1 MPTFGIRNEIK
12 LSIQDFSKK
21 PFSEAATGL
30 LNTLGYTSE
39 KRLQMSLET
48 VDGFLTEFDKRHI
61 FNREKALTQ
70 DWKSIDLLFQIT
82 DEEVTNAISNQVSLF
97 ESKKVNDTIIQSYLF
112 FTLELE
118 KPQYSR
124 TQLAQITR
132 EINKLFPMPAMVIFR
147 HGDTISISIIARRLH
162 KRDES
167 RDVLDK
173 VTLIKD
179 ISIRQPHRGHIE
191 ILNDLSIDNLAHKFA
206 FTNFVE
212 LHRAWQETLDIS
224 ELNKK
229 FYKEIAN
236 WYFWAIKRVTF
247 PEGAGEDVSNRNA
260 TSVIRLITRL
270 IFVWFI
276 KEKGLVPDAL
286 FDDRTLRELLNY
298 EDPKGSTYYKA
309 ILQNLFFATL
319 NTEMGPG
326 RKFRSENEQGRDG
339 HYLIPNVYRYKK
351 YFKDPDKA
359 IGHFSGIPFLNGGLF
374 ECLDKEV
381 EQDGNR
387 KVIRIDG
394 FSDRDDNPICVP
406 DELFFGGEQTVD
418 LSEDYGDRR
427 HAADK
432 VCGLINIFNK
442 YKFTIEENTPIEEEI
457 ALDPELLGKVF
468 ENLLASY
475 NPETGTTARKQTGSF
490 YTPRE
495 IVNYMVDEALIAY
508 LETKL
513 AGAENGQERLRHL
526 VAYTNETHAFNAIET
541 NILIDAIN
549 EIKVLDPACG
559 SGAFPMGVLHKLVFI
574 LRKLDPESHQWQQIQ
589 LEKAIKE
596 TEEAYKLGN
605 QNERRQRLLDIEDTF
620 NNDKSDFGRK
630 LFLIQNCIFGVD
642 ILPIAVQISKL
653 RFFIS
658 LIVDQKNEKTKNNL
672 GIRPLP
678 NLESK
683 FVAANTL
690 IGIDKPEQ
698 MLIRNPLIDDKEKEL
713 IEIRNALFNARTS
726 ATKLKYRSIDRR
738 IREEIITLLKN
749 DGWGSISASQMANW
763 DPFDQNSSSE
773 FFDPEWM
780 FGIREGFNIVIGN
793 PPYVS
798 FGLRNAQSMSEG
810 EKAIL
815 RTNFPNS
822 AEYKISLY
830 ALFIDMAIRL
840 SNNSIGIQTMIVPDS
855 FLLGMY
861 FSKVRKLILREN
873 LIREILWIP
882 TGVFDAV
889 VGFSIVYFF
898 KKSKTPDNNN
908 LMVIKSTTSAEELAQ
923 RTFIQYTY
931 SQKYFLDTPLNRF
944 RLFFSEK
951 DKLFI
956 EKIEAQEEI
965 KLGEIAKITTGVRS
979 KVGKDQIISK
989 IKRSSKWKRGIISGG
1004 QVTPFLVV
1012 WNDDWINIDGKVLFG
1027 GGWDANYV
1035 EQPKVMIRQTGDHII
1050 AGIDFDNLYHLNNV
1064 HTCSPLHDKYDVRLI
1079 AAILNSKLMNKYYSL
1094 ISLEEGRPLAQT
1106 DIETL
1111 EKLPFP
1117 KVDQNQKEE
1126 IIDRVNKII
1135 EAFVNDPNAD
1145 VSDLVNDI
1153 DLLVYELFKLTENEI
1168 EIVEKGS
1175 ERKSAIKLGGIIE
1188 ADKQVTENSLKI
1200 EDVHPLPS
1208 DYGLYKCSICGKIVM
1223 GYDKEKHANE
1233 FHRGET
1239 NWSKIR

>member
-1 MPTFGIRNEIK
+1 MPTLGIRNEIK

-48 VDGFLTEFDKRHI
+48 VDGFLIEFDKRHV
-61 FNREKALTQ
+61 FNKDKALAQ

-97 ESKKVNDTIIQSYLF
+97 ESKKVDDTIIQSYLF

-118 KPQYSR
+118 KAQYSR

-147 HGDTISISIIARRLH
+147 HGDTITISIIARRLH

-276 KEKGLVPDAL
+276 KEKGLVPDEL
-286 FDDRTLRELLNY
+286 FEERTLRGLLNY

-309 ILQNLFFATL
+309 IVQNLFFATL

-326 RKFRSENEQGRDG
+326 RKFRSENDQGRDG
-339 HYLIPNVYRYKK
+339 HYLITNVYRYKR

-374 ECLDKEV
+374 ECLDKDV
-381 EQDGNR
+381 EQDGKR

-406 DELFFGGEQTVD
+406 DILFFGGEQTVD

-495 IVNYMVDEALIAY
+495 IVNYMVDEALITY
-508 LETKL
+508 LATKL
-513 AGAENGQERLRHL
+513 DGAQSREDRLRHL
-526 VAYTNETHAFNAIET
+526 VSYNNDAHKFNVNETNVLIE
-541 NILIDAIN
+541 AIN

-559 SGAFPMGVLHKLVFI
+559 SGAFPMGILHKLVY
-574 LRKLDPESHQWQQIQ
+574 LLGKLDPQNERWLELQ
-589 LEKAIKE
+589 LKKAIGE
-596 TEEAYKLGN
+596 TEEAFKIGD
-605 QNERRQRLLDIEDTF
+605 QDERRHRLMDIEDAF
-620 NNDKSDFGRK
+620 ENNASDYGRK
-630 LFLIQNCIFGVD
+630 LFLIENCIFGVD
-642 ILPIAVQISKL
+642 IQPIAVQISKL

-658 LIVDQKNEKTKNNL
+658 LVVDQVANSSKVNM

-690 IGIDKPEQ
+690 VCIDKPQQ
-698 MLIRNPLIDDKEKEL
+698 MSLRNPQIEERERNLFEVRSRLFTAKTSTLKQKLRAYDKK
-713 IEIRNALFNARTS
+713 IRQEIA
-726 ATKLKYRSIDRR
+726 
-738 IREEIITLLKN
+738 TLLED
-749 DGWGSISASQMANW
+749 DGWGNTTATQLASW
-763 DPFDQNSSSE
+763 DPYDQNLSSP

-780 FGIREGFNIVIGN
+780 FGIGDGFQIVIGN
-793 PPYVS
+793 PPYS
-798 FGLRNAQSMSEG
+798 IIGSDKKAYQKYYLEKFKMLSYKINTYIMFIEKGLTLLSENQD
-810 EKAIL
+810 ENIL
-815 RTNFPNS
+815 AFIIPKSLVFNTFYKKTREILLTNFAVDKIVEIQEKVFENVEVGDSILLFSRNSKNPGNNPLRYLKVAKVYPNFELIS
-822 AEYKISLY
+822 EFSSSQRDLLKLPDKHFVKPTVDIEQLITKCKPLNDIAEISNGLNPGNVRHVLISEKKETAKHQKLLLGRDIQRYLISWSGMWVNYDSNLRKTLTIDDIKSKEGMTAQNKVDFALRSPSIYLPHKILVRKTSDRIIAAYDAEGYYFESLTYSIKLKSSNHGSTLYLLGIMNSRLINFIHGELSQNKGKVFAKVLASNLRKLPIRIIDFSIAEEKDAHDKITNLVEKILQKKISGNVEDLTKMELEIDSIVYQLY
-830 ALFIDMAIRL
+830 GL
-840 SNNSIGIQTMIVPDS
+840 SDIEIAEIEG
-855 FLLGMY
+855 
-861 FSKVRKLILREN
+861 REN
-873 LIREILWIP
+873 LSSNTE
-882 TGVFDAV
+882 V
-889 VGFSIVYFF
+889 
-898 KKSKTPDNNN
+898 K
-908 LMVIKSTTSAEELAQ
+908 
-923 RTFIQYTY
+923 
-931 SQKYFLDTPLNRF
+931 LND
-944 RLFFSEK
+944 S
-951 DKLFI
+951 
-956 EKIEAQEEI
+956 
-965 KLGEIAKITTGVRS
+965 
-979 KVGKDQIISK
+979 
-989 IKRSSKWKRGIISGG
+989 
-1004 QVTPFLVV
+1004 VTP
-1012 WNDDWINIDGKVLFG
+1012 
-1027 GGWDANYV
+1027 
-1035 EQPKVMIRQTGDHII
+1035 T
-1050 AGIDFDNLYHLNNV
+1050 
-1064 HTCSPLHDKYDVRLI
+1064 
-1079 AAILNSKLMNKYYSL
+1079 SL
-1094 ISLEEGRPLAQT
+1094 
-1106 DIETL
+1106 
-1111 EKLPFP
+1111 
-1117 KVDQNQKEE
+1117 
-1126 IIDRVNKII
+1126 
-1135 EAFVNDPNAD
+1135 
-1145 VSDLVNDI
+1145 
-1153 DLLVYELFKLTENEI
+1153 
-1168 EIVEKGS
+1168 
-1175 ERKSAIKLGGIIE
+1175 
-1188 ADKQVTENSLKI
+1188 
-1200 EDVHPLPS
+1200 
-1208 DYGLYKCSICGKIVM
+1208 
-1223 GYDKEKHANE
+1223 
-1233 FHRGET
+1233 
-1239 NWSKIR
+1239 